1 MEKYNAL
8 TNEMPSL
15 GKVYEN
21 PENLKAIKQKYA
33 FDQTWYIVRP

>member
-21 PENLKAIKQKYA
+21 PENLKAIKQIIKYPN
-33 FDQTWYIVRP
+33 RRNR

>member
-1 MEKYNAL
+1 
-8 TNEMPSL
+8 MPSL

-33 FDQTWYIVRP
+33 GNLIYSKTRATQSMAYPLA